1 MTTDNLTDQLDL
13 IAGDF
18 SKDIAEFLGGGGVK
32 PFVLASR
39 ARRALWVALIEI
51 APAQARSGLVRFG
64 FDADPQT
71 LLNWVLDEPP
81 PLLWPVIRRC
91 MPAAALPKGWY
102 SQIAT
107 HLRMRP
113 RTGRVW
119 LQGKSMRR
127 NEWATT
133 LALPPDLIE
142 PSVIALMNGNI
153 DRAEAVRD
161 LWDLAQDQGRDPSN
175 LRRAICDAKDMDRL
189 ENLLKRAVQAD
200 ALPAAPIPAVPS
212 VRALRT
218 RAELETA
225 GRTMHNCMSRSS
237 GFGLRRKSDAYFMWL
252 GDPEGDVMVR
262 CSQDHHLGFWR
273 LAEIRLKNNR
283 NPSEPLRRR
292 IAEAF
297 ASVAVR
303 DRPDVDSLLLA
314 L

>member
-1 MTTDNLTDQLDL
+1 
-13 IAGDF
+13 
-18 SKDIAEFLGGGGVK
+18 LGGIVE

-39 ARRALWVALIEI
+39 ARRHLWLALIEI

-64 FDADPQT
+64 FDADPRK
-71 LLNWVLDEPP
+71 LLDWVLDEPP
-81 PLLWPVIRRC
+81 PLLWPVLRRC
-91 MPAAALPKGWY
+91 MPAAALPKGFY

-107 HLRMRP
+107 HLRVRP
-113 RTGRVW
+113 RSGRVW
-119 LQGKSMRR
+119 LQGRSMLR

-161 LWDLAQDQGRDPSN
+161 LWNLALDQGRDPSN
-175 LRRAICDAKDMDRL
+175 LRRAICDASDMDKMERL
-189 ENLLKRAVQAD
+189 LTRAVQAD
-200 ALPAAPIPAVPS
+200 FLPVAPIPPEPS

-218 RAELETA
+218 RAELESA
-225 GRTMHNCMSRSS
+225 GRVMQNCMSRSG
-237 GFGLRRKSDAYFMWL
+237 GFGLRRKSDAFFIWQ

-262 CSQDHHLGFWR
+262 CSQDHHLGWWR